1 MKIKRRILNITFIS
15 LFFSTLVLLF
25 VEVIQLKKESQ
36 QYHGHEL
43 LGIAVAAGVMF
54 VIFTV
59 LFCSELSIYF
69 NFRYF
74 LLCKNKTILKTV
86 LNIVA
91 LVMNIGLGILLVPA
105 LNAADFS
112 ASLYLLFLALFVL
125 LRVVTFFIPN
135 GKASPNDA

>member
-1 MKIKRRILNITFIS
+1 MKLKRRILNIIFIS
-15 LFFSTLVLLF
+15 LVFSTFALLF
-25 VEVIQLKKESQ
+25 VGVIQLEKKSQ

-43 LGIAVAAGVMF
+43 LGMAVIAGAMLI
-54 VIFTV
+54 IFTV

-91 LVMNIGLGILLVPA
+91 LVMNIGLGFCLVPA
-105 LNAADFS
+105 LNATDFWGT
-112 ASLYLLFLALFVL
+112 LYLLFFALFVL
-125 LRVVTFFIPN
+125 LRVVTFFVPN
-135 GKASPNDA
+135 GKPSPNDA